1 MRECRTPFER
11 SSVRCRAAARHPASV
26 RSGKAM
32 SEQHETVDWQR
43 IGAALREPFDPRDV
57 DFRVQGRANEA
68 TGRAQVVAYIDA
80 RAVQDRLDTVVGPGN
95 WSFDWQPVVMDK
107 GEVMVAKGVLTIHGV
122 AKADAGSASN
132 FEQSLGAVSHC
143 FKRAAV
149 HWGIGRYLYGIP
161 QAWVQ
166 VEKGGR
172 IPEPV
177 LRELRGKLP
186 RPKGQQARTQAQEEA
201 DPQAAESQPGDA
213 PTSFAEIAQQ
223 RASAD
228 VQRDLA
234 EQISRAGHK
243 TVGAAEAWLE
253 GVCGRHIGAAALK
266 SGSSSI
272 TLGEVKRAL
281 GELPPATHPRH
292 ERGQLA
298 AI

>member
-1 MRECRTPFER
+1 
-11 SSVRCRAAARHPASV
+11 
-26 RSGKAM
+26 M
-32 SEQHETVDWQR
+32 SEHETVDWQR

-57 DFRVQGRANEA
+57 DFRVQGRANEQ

-80 RAVQDRLDTVVGPGN
+80 RAVQDRLDAVVGPGS
-95 WSFDWQPVVMDK
+95 WSFDWQPLVIDK
-107 GEVMVAKGVLTIHGV
+107 GQVMVAKGILTIHGV
-122 AKADAGSASN
+122 SKADAGGASN

-172 IPEPV
+172 IPEQV

-186 RPKGQQARTQAQEEA
+186 RPKGQQAQQARVQAQEEA
-201 DPQAAESQPGDA
+201 EPQAAESQPVDHDA
-213 PTSFAEIAQQ
+213 PTTFAEIAQQ

-243 TVGAAEAWLE
+243 TVRAAEAWLE

-266 SGSSSI
+266 SGTSSI
-272 TLGEVKRAL
+272 TLGEMRKAL